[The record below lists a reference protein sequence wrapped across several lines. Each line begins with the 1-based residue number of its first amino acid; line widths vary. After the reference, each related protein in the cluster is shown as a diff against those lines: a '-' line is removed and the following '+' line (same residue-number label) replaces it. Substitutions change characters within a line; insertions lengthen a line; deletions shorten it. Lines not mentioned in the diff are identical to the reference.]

1 MIRSL
6 SARAAALLLLFAVGA
21 CPVAA
26 MTPDPTLVPQL
37 PLSATLGYGWA
48 TGAVPPTAMRAA
60 VTAGAGD
67 ATTSRRS
74 KAGTFVYDANSAN
87 KVTYGGSSPCVATW
101 IACTWRSSA
110 LSFDMWIRENGHRYD
125 WGTLRWCE
133 VAGTADGCF
142 LAEAVAL
149 HEFGHVDALAHH
161 NPQPDDSEYLDSV
174 MNPVS
179 RARPKAGW
187 DAQVF
192 ARCDTATLQVLY
204 DVQSWTTPYST
215 CLDVPTTL
223 SLVASPLTVSLP
235 GMVTF
240 TAQLLSN
247 GTGRLAGNPMA
258 GRKVVLQQRS
268 GVGWAD
274 LATMTAG
281 SSAGTYTVSMSPRGS
296 QDYRAV
302 FRKPSGEGVRT
313 SVSGIASITVLCA
326 GRPCPLVVGPAR

>member
-1 MIRSL
+1 MIRSF
-6 SARAAALLLLFAVGA
+6 SAGMAGLLLLLAFGA
-21 CPVAA
+21 GPAGA

-48 TGAVPPTAMRAA
+48 SGAVPPSAVRAA
-60 VTAGAGD
+60 VTAGAAD
-67 ATTSRRS
+67 ATASRRS
-74 KAGTFVYDANSAN
+74 RAGTFVYDADSAN
-87 KVTYGGSSPCVATW
+87 TVTYGGDSPCVATW
-101 IACTWRSSA
+101 IACTWRTSA

-133 VAGTADGCF
+133 VSGTGDGCF
-142 LAEAVAL
+142 LAESVAL

-187 DAQVF
+187 DARVF

-204 DVQSWTTPYST
+204 DVQSWTTPYSA

-223 SLVASPLTVSLP
+223 SLVASPLA
-235 GMVTF
+235 VTSPDAVVF

-247 GTGRLAGNPMA
+247 GTGRLGGNPMV
-258 GRKVVLQQRS
+258 GRTVVLQQRS
-268 GVGWAD
+268 GTGWAD
-274 LATMTAG
+274 LATMAAG
-281 SSAGTYTVSMSPRGS
+281 SSSGTYAVSLSPHGS
-296 QDYRAV
+296 QDFRAV
-302 FRKPSGEGVRT
+302 FRKPAGEGVRAST
-313 SVSGIASITVLCA
+313 SGIASISVTCTGGA
-326 GRPCPLVVGPAR
+326 CPLLVGPAR